1 MKLTQIRINRLANS
15 SRRSPIGLRKVF
27 QIANVQNANSI
38 FQLTYSSSYPLL
50 INPLKFQTSNEK
62 FLPNITSINHE
73 LNRHKLTA
81 ANSKAKTWF
90 HRFMKP
96 ISLTAN
102 SISTPLQLLVE
113 EFLFEIGGIEKRI
126 GYQQSQSSF

>member
-15 SRRSPIGLRKVF
+15 FTYRVKKSYF

-81 ANSKAKTWF
+81 ANSKA
-90 HRFMKP
+90 
-96 ISLTAN
+96 SLVP
-102 SISTPLQLLVE
+102 SIY
-113 EFLFEIGGIEKRI
+113 EID
-126 GYQQSQSSF
+126 